1 MCKNAGTY
9 VLLNTHFEILKATKY
24 SGEYLMEEEVAQSML
39 PRLEIKTVGGQNIEK
54 FEMVLAMLHRH
65 WLE

>member
-1 MCKNAGTY
+1 
-9 VLLNTHFEILKATKY
+9 
-24 SGEYLMEEEVAQSML
+24 MEEEVAQSML
-39 PRLEIKTVGGQNIEK
+39 PRLEIRTVGGQNTAK

>member
-1 MCKNAGTY
+1 MLEWQY
-9 VLLNTHFEILKATKY
+9 VRLNTHLKILKATAY
-24 SGEYLMEEEVAQSML
+24 SGEYLMEEEVAQTMMT
-39 PRLEIKTVGGQNIEK
+39 RLEIRTVGGQNIAK